1 MPKSLHPNLAKLAAS
16 YDDILM
22 RYSTGVLSAA
32 QARAEITTL
41 VARDDDGILWTID
54 PDSGQWMRRT
64 RTGDLVASE
73 PPSYGL
79 ATPTPHDLS
88 TSPNGFVPD
97 HFVELHEVDNELL
110 YSPSQF
116 AGTTRAPRT
125 KIDGAQ
131 APKWID
137 KVANA
142 LPAKLSWFV
151 YGIGSIAAIAGVVL
165 VVTHR

>member
-16 YDDILM
+16 YDDILL
-22 RYSTGVLSAA
+22 RYSNGTLSAA

-64 RTGDLVASE
+64 RSGDLVASE

-88 TSPNGFVPD
+88 TSPNGFIPD
-97 HFVELHEVDNELL
+97 AFVELHEVDNELL

-116 AGTTRAPRT
+116 AGTTRAPRQ
-125 KIDGAQ
+125 KIEVPTSPQWVARL
-131 APKWID
+131 D
-137 KVANA
+137 KF
-142 LPAKLSWFV
+142 LPRRVGVVGFLV
-151 YGIGSIAAIAGVVL
+151 LAGVVVL
-165 VVTHR
+165 AGVLSTVQH